1 MRNKISSCVTRL
13 TQTYMNK
20 NLIYHNSEDRIN
32 DEGTSDM
39 HPLSNSITKELTNRF
54 SNIIFNQTTDN
65 SIIINQI
72 INTISTFLSNN
83 NYDDKWDIKND
94 KEFKDDLIEIIT
106 TENRIMNCENCRA
119 LMGSCDIIS

>member
-1 MRNKISSCVTRL
+1 
-13 TQTYMNK
+13 MNK